1 MTRLSKAPL
10 FGLRLRS
17 ALRPA
22 GLLLALAGF
31 TSGVPA
37 SPGLPT
43 VPGATGA
50 LHAQQAV
57 GVRTVEV
64 SSDPLRPDEGMVVSA
79 HGLASEAGAR
89 VLAAGGNAVDAAIA
103 TGFALAVTHP
113 VAGNIGGGGFM
124 VVRYPDG
131 RTTAFDFREKAP
143 MAAHPGM
150 FLDEAGDYSAE
161 IHHRSHVAVGVPGT
175 VAGFALAHERLG
187 TLPWADLVRPSVD
200 MARDGFEVTPGLA
213 RSLEGG
219 LRSMAPYP
227 ASVAAFSKDGVP
239 YQPGETLVQADLAGT
254 LERIMGLGRD
264 GFYQGKTARLLA
276 EEMRREGGLITEA
289 DLAAYQAV
297 ERSPVRGQFRGYDI
311 ISMPPPSSGGVAL
324 VQMLNI
330 LEGYDLA
337 SMGHNS
343 AEIIHYLVEAMR
355 RAYRDR
361 AQYLGDPDFVSVPVD
376 ELTDKAYAAELRGG
390 ILPDRASVS
399 AISDLDLP
407 EESPETTHYSV
418 VDASGMAV
426 SVTYTLEAGY
436 GSKIVVPGA
445 GFLLNNEMGDFNA
458 EPGRTTETGLIGTE
472 ANLAMPEKRMLSSM
486 TPSIVARDGDL
497 VAVVGS
503 PGGRT
508 IINTVLQV
516 ILNMTEFGM
525 PVDQAVEAGRLHH
538 QWLPDRVRIEAG
550 AIDEATRQALE
561 AMGYQISEVR
571 SQGRAHA
578 IMIDPATG
586 ERVGAPDPR
595 DADGGAAGHDG

>member
-1 MTRLSKAPL
+1 
-10 FGLRLRS
+10 
-17 ALRPA
+17 
-22 GLLLALAGF
+22 
-31 TSGVPA
+31 
-37 SPGLPT
+37 
-43 VPGATGA
+43 
-50 LHAQQAV
+50 
-57 GVRTVEV
+57 
-64 SSDPLRPDEGMVVSA
+64 MVVSA
-79 HGLASEAGAR
+79 HRLASEVGAR
-89 VLAAGGNAVDAAIA
+89 VLAEGGTAVDAAIA

-124 VVRYPDG
+124 VVRFPDG

-143 MAAHPGM
+143 MAAHPRM
-150 FLDEAGDYSAE
+150 FLDEAGEYSAE

-187 TLPWADLVRPSVD
+187 TLPWADLVRPSVGI
-200 MARDGFEVTPGLA
+200 AKEGFEVTPGLA

-219 LRSMAPYP
+219 LGSMAPYP
-227 ASVAAFSKDGVP
+227 ASVAAFSKDGRP
-239 YQPGETLVQADLAGT
+239 YQAGEILIQTDLAGT

-264 GFYQGKTARLLA
+264 GFYRGKTARLLA
-276 EEMRREGGLITEA
+276 EEMRREGGLITEE
-289 DLAAYQAV
+289 DLAAYRAV
-297 ERSPVRGQFRGYDI
+297 ERDPVRGRFRGYDI
-311 ISMPPPSSGGVAL
+311 ITMPPPSSGGVAL

-337 SMGHNS
+337 SLGHNS
-343 AEIIHYLVEAMR
+343 AETIHFLVEAMR

-361 AQYLGDPDFVSVPVD
+361 ALYLGDPDFVTVPV
-376 ELTDKAYAAELRGG
+376 ERLTDKAYAAALRED
-390 ILPDRASVS
+390 ILPARASVS
-399 AISDLDLP
+399 AISDIALP

-458 EPGRTTETGLIGTE
+458 EPGRTTETGLIGTD

-486 TPSIVARDGDL
+486 TPSIVAKDGDL

-516 ILNMTEFGM
+516 ILNMAEFGM
-525 PVDQAVEAGRLHH
+525 PVDEAVAAGRLHH

-550 AIDEATRQALE
+550 AIDEETRQALE
-561 AMGYQISEVR
+561 AMGYEISEVR
-571 SQGRAHA
+571 TQGRAHS